1 MTFGGWFIFGF
12 IVLVI
17 GVFAFAALSLLDVSN
32 STVEITLRVLII
44 IVAVVL
50 IIGSFFGLRWY
61 YNNTASGQ
69 RAMVDQRSDLKN
81 GLERTI
87 TVYTAT
93 GDIIAQY
100 KGQIDIEG
108 NDGGYVIFDFEGKR
122 YMYYNCFVESV
133 ADISQ

>member
-1 MTFGGWFIFGF
+1 MTISGWFIFGF
-12 IVLVI
+12 
-17 GVFAFAALSLLDVSN
+17 LSL
-32 STVEITLRVLII
+32 
-44 IVAVVL
+44 IVIFGVIAVVL
-50 IIGSFFGLRWY
+50 TVDGTIPTIISIIIGIILILLILFGSFWY
-61 YNNTASGQ
+61 YKNTADGQ
-69 RAMVDQRSDLKN
+69 RAMVDQRSNFNN

-100 KGQIDIEG
+100 QGQIDIEG

-122 YMYYNCFVESV
+122 YMYYNCFVESI

>member
-1 MTFGGWFIFGF
+1 MTIGGWFIFGF

-17 GVFAFAALSLLDVSN
+17 GTLAVGAFCMLDVSN
-32 STVEITLRVLII
+32 STVDIILRVLIT
-44 IVAVVL
+44 IVAIAL
-50 IIGSFFGLRWY
+50 IIGSLFGLRWY

-69 RAMVDQRSDLKN
+69 RAMIDQRSDFKN

-122 YMYYNCFVESV
+122 YMYYNCFVESI
-133 ADISQ
+133 ADIN

>member
-1 MTFGGWFIFGF
+1 
-12 IVLVI
+12 
-17 GVFAFAALSLLDVSN
+17 
-32 STVEITLRVLII
+32 
-44 IVAVVL
+44 
-50 IIGSFFGLRWY
+50 
-61 YNNTASGQ
+61 
-69 RAMVDQRSDLKN
+69 MVDQRSNFKN

-100 KGQIDIEG
+100 QGQIDIEG

-122 YMYYNCFVESV
+122 YMYYNCFVESI